1 LRLLPLQGRLLQLA
15 RRALGVA
22 LQAAALLGLPLLG
35 LPQLL
40 LGAQPGLGV
49 LAQARGIAASR

>member
-1 LRLLPLQGRLLQLA
+1 VLQLA

-22 LQAAALLGLPLLG
+22 LQAAALLGLSLLG

-40 LGAQPGLGV
+40 LGARPGLGV
-49 LAQARGIAASR
+49 LAQACGIAASR